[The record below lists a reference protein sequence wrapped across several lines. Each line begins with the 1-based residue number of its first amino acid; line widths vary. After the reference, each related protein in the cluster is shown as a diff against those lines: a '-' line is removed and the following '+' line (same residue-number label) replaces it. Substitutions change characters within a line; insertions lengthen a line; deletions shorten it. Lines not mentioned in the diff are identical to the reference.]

1 VELLILIVTT
11 TGKCN
16 MKCSYCGGS
25 FDPRLVPW
33 SEEYRLEDLIATIMR
48 TGCDVAFYGGE
59 PLLNPELIMDVVD
72 SLKSRGWR
80 GRLVIQTNGTLFEN
94 LPLSYW
100 LSFDSVL
107 LSVDGRPEVNDEGR
121 GRGNY
126 ERVIGAAKNL
136 RRYGFSGDLIARM
149 TAWERTDI
157 YEDVTHLLGLGIFD
171 HIHWQLDVIW
181 SERWDFREWS
191 ERSYLPGIRKL
202 VSLWLEEMRKGRVL
216 GIAPFLGIMRAELFG
231 DLPSPPCGAGSE
243 SFTLLPNGKVL
254 ACPIAVDSSWA
265 VLGKLDN
272 WIRGIEIGEPCK
284 SCDYFKYCRGR
295 CLYAY
300 MERLWGEEGF
310 EEVCYVTKEMI
321 KIVLERVGEIRSLI
335 SEGVISAEDLYYPR
349 YNNTVE
355 IVP

>member
-1 VELLILIVTT
+1 LILIVTT
-11 TGKCN
+11 TGRCNLKCL
-16 MKCSYCGGS
+16 YCGGS
-25 FDPRLVPW
+25 FDQKLVPW
-33 SEEYRLEDLIATIMR
+33 SEEYRLEDLVDLIVR

-59 PLLNPELIMDVVD
+59 PLLNSKLIIDVID
-72 SLKSRGWR
+72 SLKSREWG
-80 GRLVIQTNGTLFEN
+80 GRFIIQTNATLFED

-100 LSFDSVL
+100 LSFDSIL

-126 ERVIGAAKNL
+126 EKVIKVAKIL
-136 RRYGFSGDLIARM
+136 RKYGFSGDLIARM

-157 YEDVTHLLGLGIFD
+157 YEEVTHLLSLGLFD
-171 HIHWQLDVIW
+171 HIHWQLNVIW
-181 SERWDFREWS
+181 SERWNFREWS
-191 ERSYLPGIRKL
+191 QRSYLPGLRKL
-202 VSLWLEEMRKGRVL
+202 ASLWLGEMRKGRVL

-243 SFTLLPNGKVL
+243 SFTLLPNGKIL

-265 VLGKLDN
+265 VVGELGSG
-272 WIRGIEIGEPCK
+272 IREVGIGEPCK
-284 SCDYFKYCRGR
+284 SCDYFKYCGGR

-310 EEVCYVTKEMI
+310 REVCDVTKETI
-321 KIVLERVGEIRSLI
+321 KIVLENGGEIRSLI
-335 SEGVISAEDLYYPR
+335 REGVISAEDLYYPR

-355 IVP
+355 VIP

>member
-1 VELLILIVTT
+1 MILIVTT

-310 EEVCYVTKEMI
+310 KEVCYVTKEMI

-335 SEGVISAEDLYYPR
+335 SERVISAEDLYYPR

>member
-1 VELLILIVTT
+1 MILIVTT
-11 TGKCN
+11 TGRCNLKCL
-16 MKCSYCGGS
+16 YCGGS
-25 FDPRLVPW
+25 FDPKLVPW
-33 SEEYRLEDLIATIMR
+33 SEEYKLEDLVDLIVR

-59 PLLNPELIMDVVD
+59 PLLNSKLIIDVID
-72 SLKSRGWR
+72 SLKSREWG
-80 GRLVIQTNGTLFEN
+80 GRFIIQTNATLFED

-100 LSFDSVL
+100 LSFDSIL

-126 ERVIGAAKNL
+126 EKVIKVAKIL
-136 RRYGFSGDLIARM
+136 RKYGFSGDLIARM

-157 YEDVTHLLGLGIFD
+157 YEEVTHLLSLGLFD
-171 HIHWQLDVIW
+171 HIHWQLNVIW
-181 SERWDFREWS
+181 SERWNFREWT
-191 ERSYLPGIRKL
+191 ERSYLPGLRKL
-202 VSLWLEEMRKGRVL
+202 ASLWLGEMRKGRVL

-243 SFTLLPNGKVL
+243 SFTLLPNGKIL

-265 VLGKLDN
+265 VVGELGSG
-272 WIRGIEIGEPCK
+272 IREVGIGEPCK
-284 SCDYFKYCRGR
+284 SCDYFKYCGGR

-310 EEVCYVTKEMI
+310 REVCDVTKETI
-321 KIVLERVGEIRSLI
+321 KIVLENGGEIRSLI
-335 SEGVISAEDLYYPR
+335 REGVISAEDLYYPR

-355 IVP
+355 VIP